1 MTNQVADMRIDI
13 GRAEEI
19 LRAEGLEI
27 LRSGVRYIGGWVPAA
42 KQRPGMLNAV
52 LVTDKARAVI
62 GGVQRDAADMEALA
76 AALTHAAALCRRIE
90 AGAVQEETP

>member
-1 MTNQVADMRIDI
+1 
-13 GRAEEI
+13 
-19 LRAEGLEI
+19 
-27 LRSGVRYIGGWVPAA
+27 
-42 KQRPGMLNAV
+42 MLNAV